1 MTTMT
6 KQEQQLMKN
15 PQTRLDMVREYLLTQ
30 TPEDACEY
38 RSAISD
44 AFRAQLKSKKGR
56 KNWRKHCAKDYEAWC
71 LANMTD
77 EEREGYALQEAEFDE
92 RMRLANIERRPAFIK
107 MMAGL
112 VLTAFTIY
120 GIIIY
125 FLTQTSYY

>member
-1 MTTMT
+1 
-6 KQEQQLMKN
+6 
-15 PQTRLDMVREYLLTQ
+15 MVREYLLTQTQ

-71 LANMTD
+71 LANMTN

-107 MMAGL
+107 MLAGL

>member
-15 PQTRLDMVREYLLTQ
+15 PQTRLDIVREYLLTQ

-107 MMAGL
+107 MLAGL

>member
-56 KNWRKHCAKDYEAWC
+56 NNWRKHCAKDYEAWC

>member
-38 RSAISD
+38 RSAISG

-56 KNWRKHCAKDYEAWC
+56 NNWRKHCAKDYEAWC

-92 RMRLANIERRPAFIK
+92 RMRLADIERRPAFLK
-107 MMAGL
+107 MVFGL
-112 VLTAFTIY
+112 GLITFSVLTAVFY
-120 GIIIY
+120 
-125 FLTQTSYY
+125 LVTQTSYY